1 MGQPYGVQKKYKKCE
16 TIQNRAMRTFLGV
29 TKATP
34 GLGMYGELGWLP
46 PSYRDQISRVK

>member
-34 GLGMYGELGWLP
+34 GLGMYRELGWLP
-46 PSYRDQISRVK
+46 PSYRHQISRVK